1 MLVFQKI
8 LIRPHRRLFPGT
20 LLNRGSDRNLRRRW
34 RRSAVGHDRLTQER
48 PAIRHPDK
56 RPTVSRVENNVL
68 CLLRMG
74 GRYIDNPELD
84 PIGAGV
90 RKGELL
96 AVRRPLGHARSCT
109 RRQRD
114 FALLAVTNL
123 NEGDTNYAWLSRR
136 AIGLRVDAM

>member
-34 RRSAVGHDRLTQER
+34 WRSAVGRDSLTQER

-56 RPTVSRVENNVL
+56 GPAVSRVENNVL
-68 CLLRMG
+68 YLLRTD

-90 RKGELL
+90 GKSELF
-96 AVRRPLGHARSCT
+96 AVGRPLGHARSCT
-109 RRQRD
+109 RRQGD
-114 FALLAVTNL
+114 FALLAVANL
-123 NEGDTNYAWLSRR
+123 N
-136 AIGLRVDAM
+136 